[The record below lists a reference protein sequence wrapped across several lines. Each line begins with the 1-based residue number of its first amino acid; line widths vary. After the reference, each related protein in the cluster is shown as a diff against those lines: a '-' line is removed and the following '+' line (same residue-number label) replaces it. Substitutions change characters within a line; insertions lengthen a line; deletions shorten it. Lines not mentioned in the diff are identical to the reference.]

1 MKKRLTATLLSLCLL
16 LTLLSAPVFAA
27 GAADSGTPSA
37 QSTLT
42 QQTEAGGDTMATP
55 SDAQPE
61 KCTCETLCTGEE
73 INADCPVCS
82 AEDAEIDKVCVGA
95 APMLPVTALAAG
107 EDAPGKLWVGN
118 QQFIGA
124 NENTYWT
131 TNDSGALTQSNENAA
146 WNVKY
151 EPSSNT
157 LTLNGATIKGG
168 TSTGSVPYGAGIY
181 AQCSNGQSVTLAIKL
196 IGTNTITG
204 TYGIF
209 LNAEISASSNGTDA
223 TLTITGENN
232 GSLGVSGSDH
242 GIYVKSGTGDASLT
256 IKNASVNAKTT
267 SGNSYYAG
275 VHVQSGASATSS
287 PQLSLSVNGGSLTTS
302 ASEGNDGIQFYVGSS
317 QATGATTNLT
327 VTDHAI
333 VDARNGG
340 ISASKISET
349 LPTPTPTGD
358 NSSGIVF
365 DGKDGTVYGD
375 VTLQEDLE
383 IGEGESLNIPEESSL
398 DMGGHTITVES
409 SGKLNGTPIGDGAV
423 IDKSSPVS
431 YLDENGTEQSCNDY
445 EVVTA
450 DDTQWTTGWYVV
462 NSDVTINQRISVSG
476 DVSLILTDGGSLT
489 VDGGIRVTGD
499 NSFTVYDQENGSG
512 KLTAIA
518 TNNVGAGIGGNGST
532 TTSAQDGEN
541 GGTIVIAGG
550 TIKAVGGNNPD
561 DSNSSCGGA
570 GIGNGNGTGSNGG
583 SVTIYGGKVNATGG
597 AGSAGIGGDGSTIQ
611 ILGGTVDATS
621 GDLAAAI
628 DGTNGAAGKITITD
642 STVTANGK
650 NGTGI
655 GSGWEGHGGTI
666 TITNSTVTAIGGY
679 GAGIG
684 GNVTIVNSTVTASST
699 EGDSIGAGKDG
710 TDSGTLILSPLD
722 GKAIAAKAGADEASA
737 LALNGS
743 PFTTETAVTDLVRGT
758 KYFCSE
764 TYTITII
771 TAQPQNVEVKE
782 GEAATFSIAATGSGT
797 LTYQWQQSTDGSK
810 WTDIAGATSDTYTI
824 EKTTMAMNNDQYRCV
839 VTGDGGKAESNAA
852 MLTVNADEPPYTGKY
867 SYEIF
872 VDKSTHGSID
882 VDRYATE
889 GDRVLLSVVP
899 EKGWLLDGL
908 VITDKN
914 GEDVVLSEEDEGVL
928 SFIMPSCDVTITA
941 TFVEDT
947 TPFELP
953 FNDVDE
959 SDWFYDPV
967 CYVYSE
973 GLMTGV
979 SATEFA
985 PNTTT
990 TRAMIVS
997 MLARLENVTS
1007 AESAGFSDIHE
1018 GDWYAT
1024 AVNWAASAGIV
1035 NGVSDDSFAPNAAVT
1050 REQLAAM
1057 LMNYAEWKGLDTSAR
1072 ADLDGYIDAENIS
1085 SWATETMSWAVAEGL
1100 ISGVTNDTL
1109 APQESATR
1117 VQVAAIVQRFLEHV
1131 C

>member
-61 KCTCETLCTGEE
+61 ECTCKTLCTEDNTNG
-73 INADCPVCS
+73 DCPVCS

-95 APMLPVTALAAG
+95 APMLPVTALAA
-107 EDAPGKLWVGN
+107 
-118 QQFIGA
+118 
-124 NENTYWT
+124 
-131 TNDSGALTQSNENAA
+131 ENAPTTLYVGDYQITSGNA
-146 WNVKY
+146 TTYLKAGSTQGSLVVGSENDWTVKY
-151 EPSSNT
+151 DPSAAT
-157 LTLNGATIKGG
+157 LTLNVATI
-168 TSTGSVPYGAGIY
+168 TGSDNISSVPYGAGIY
-181 AQCSNGQSVTLAIKL
+181 AQCSNGQSVTLTIEL
-196 IGTNTITG
+196 IGENTITG

-209 LNAEISASSNGTDA
+209 LNAEMSANSYGTDA
-223 TLTITGENN
+223 SLNITGN
-232 GSLGVSGSDH
+232 GSLIVTGTNSH
-242 GIYVKSGTGDASLT
+242 GLFVKSGTGNASLT
-256 IKNASVNAKTT
+256 INDASVVANTT
-267 SGNSYYAG
+267 HTYSGPAG
-275 VHVQSGASATSS
+275 ICVQSSVSATSS
-287 PQLSLSVNGGSLTTS
+287 PNLSLAVDGGSLT
-302 ASEGNDGIQFYVGSS
+302 ASGTGNSDGILLYVGSS
-317 QATGATTNLT
+317 QATGATTSLT
-327 VTDHAI
+327 VADNAI
-333 VDARNGG
+333 VRAKNG
-340 ISASKISET
+340 IKAERVDK
-349 LPTPTPTGD
+349 PTPSGA
-358 NSSGIVF
+358 GIVF

-383 IGEGESLNIPEESSL
+383 IQGGETLTIGEDTSLTVPEDVTL
-398 DMGGHTITVES
+398 TNNGTITVES

-450 DDTQWTTGWYVV
+450 NDTQWTTGWYVV
-462 NSDVTINQRISVSG
+462 NSGVTINRRVDVSG

-489 VDGGIRVTGD
+489 VNGGIHVTGD
-499 NSFTVYDQENGSG
+499 DRFTVYGQENGTG
-512 KLTAIA
+512 KLTATA
-518 TNNVGAGIGGNGST
+518 TNHVGAGIGGNGST
-532 TTSAQDGEN
+532 TTSARNGEN

-550 TIKAVGGNNPD
+550 TIEAIGGDGPD
-561 DSNSSCGGA
+561 DPDSPCGGA
-570 GIGNGNGTGSNGG
+570 GIGNGHGASNGG
-583 SVTIYGGKVNATGG
+583 SVTIYGGEVNATGG
-597 AGSAGIGGDGSTIQ
+597 AASAGIGGDGSTIQ
-611 ILGGTVDATS
+611 ILGGTVEATS
-621 GDLAAAI
+621 GGIGTAAI
-628 DGTNGAAGKITITD
+628 GGTNGAAGTITITD
-642 STVTANGK
+642 STVTANGEG
-650 NGTGI
+650 GTGI

-699 EGDSIGAGKDG
+699 EGDSIDAGKDG

-782 GEAATFSIAATGSGT
+782 GEPATFSIAATGSGT

-914 GEDVVLSEEDEGVL
+914 GEDVVLSEEDEGVM

-1117 VQVAAIVQRFLEHV
+1117 AQVAAIVQRFLEHV